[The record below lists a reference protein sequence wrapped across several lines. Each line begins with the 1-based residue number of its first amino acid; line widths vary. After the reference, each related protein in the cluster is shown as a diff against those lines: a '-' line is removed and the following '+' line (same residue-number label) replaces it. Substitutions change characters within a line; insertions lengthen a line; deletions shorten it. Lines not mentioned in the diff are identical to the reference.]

1 MDWIVLL
8 IFLILVLVIWFALT
22 RSAKKYE
29 PDFKTGS
36 HTEEAIVEQVEEPAA
51 EFVES
56 AKAAEMPEVAEQFI
70 VQPAE
75 IPVET
80 IRAAEIVVVPDDL
93 KIIEGIGPKVN
104 SLLND
109 AGIFTFSQLAETEE
123 SKIREI
129 LDQAGLRLLNP
140 ATWAE
145 QAQLAAAGK
154 MDDLKVLQERLTAGR
169 RS

>member
-1 MDWIVLL
+1 MSQS
-8 IFLILVLVIWFALT
+8 
-22 RSAKKYE
+22 RSI
-29 PDFKTGS
+29 DL
-36 HTEEAIVEQVEEPAA
+36 PAA
-51 EFVES
+51 
-56 AKAAEMPEVAEQFI
+56 
-70 VQPAE
+70 
-75 IPVET
+75 IPVE
-80 IRAAEIVVVPDDL
+80 AVKSAEIVVVPDDL

-140 ATWAE
+140 ASWAE
-145 QAQLAAAGK
+145 QAELAASGK
-154 MDDLKVLQERLTAGR
+154 MDDLKLLQDRLTAGR